1 MDTLKIL
8 LGATVALLIGALAV
22 AYKDGPAEKG
32 ASKDE
37 VAELK
42 AQIQQLQIEQ
52 DRLETERQKRI
63 LEEAT
68 AKAAAEKAAAPAPA
82 APAPAEVAALEE
94 QLAKLEAEKAKAE
107 RNAET
112 ANNEAAYV
120 AGHVL
125 EQRDNEGRRARMVRD
140 AMLIARV
147 KEWVD
152 DPQLGGFA
160 TIEILMPENV
170 QPETVLCV
178 RRNSGILGRLKVGEM
193 SIEGAIA
200 TPMGAFPEAKPQP
213 GDELILDP
221 M

>member
-68 AKAAAEKAAAPAPA
+68 AKAAAAQPAPAPAPA
-82 APAPAEVAALEE
+82 AAEVEALKE
-94 QLAKLEAEKAKAE
+94 QLAKLEAEKSKAE

-125 EQRDNEGRRARMVRD
+125 EARDNEGRRARMIRD
-140 AMLIARV
+140 AMLIGRV

-152 DPQLGGFA
+152 DQELGGFA
-160 TIEILMPENV
+160 TIEILMPDNV
-170 QPETVLCV
+170 QPETILCV
-178 RRNSGILGRLKVGEM
+178 RRNSGILGRLKVGEI

-200 TPMGAFPEAKPQP
+200 TPMGSFPEAKPQP

-221 M
+221 L

>member
-37 VAELK
+37 LAEIKLEIEK
-42 AQIQQLQIEQ
+42 LRMEQ
-52 DRLETERQKRI
+52 DALVEQRRLQALKD
-63 LEEAT
+63 AT
-68 AKAAAEKAAAPAPA
+68 AQAAAQPAPAP
-82 APAPAEVAALEE
+82 APAPAELAALQE
-94 QLAKLEAEKAKAE
+94 QIAKLEAEKAKAE
-107 RNAET
+107 RNADT

-125 EQRDNEGRRARMVRD
+125 EQRDNEGRRARMIRD
-140 AMLIARV
+140 AMLIGRI

-160 TIEILMPENV
+160 TVEILMPDMV
-170 QPETVLCV
+170 QPETILCV

-200 TPMGAFPEAKPQP
+200 TPQGSFPEAKPQP

>member
-22 AYKDGPAEKG
+22 AFKGGPAEKG

-42 AQIQQLQIEQ
+42 AQIQQLQVEQ

-68 AKAAAEKAAAPAPA
+68 AKAAAEQPAPAPAPA
-82 APAPAEVAALEE
+82 ADLAAMQE
-94 QLAKLEAEKAKAE
+94 QIAKLEAEKAKAE
-107 RNAET
+107 RNADT

-125 EQRDNEGRRARMVRD
+125 EARDNEGRRARMIRD
-140 AMLIARV
+140 AMLIGRV
-147 KEWVD
+147 KEWVE

-160 TIEILMPENV
+160 TIEIVMPENV
-170 QPETVLCV
+170 QQETILCV
-178 RRNSGILGRLKVGEM
+178 RRNSGILGRLKVGEI

-200 TPMGAFPEAKPQP
+200 TPMGTFPEAKPQP

>member
-68 AKAAAEKAAAPAPA
+68 AKAAAAQPALAPAPA
-82 APAPAEVAALEE
+82 AAEVEALKE
-94 QLAKLEAEKAKAE
+94 QLAKLEAEKSKAE

-125 EQRDNEGRRARMVRD
+125 EARDNEGRRARMIRD
-140 AMLIARV
+140 AMLIGRV

-152 DPQLGGFA
+152 DQELGGFA
-160 TIEILMPENV
+160 TIEILMPDNV
-170 QPETVLCV
+170 QPETILCV
-178 RRNSGILGRLKVGEM
+178 RRNSGILGRLKVGEI

-200 TPMGAFPEAKPQP
+200 TPMGSFPEAKPQP

-221 M
+221 L

>member
-68 AKAAAEKAAAPAPA
+68 AKAAAAQPAPAPAPA
-82 APAPAEVAALEE
+82 AAEVEALKE
-94 QLAKLEAEKAKAE
+94 QLAKLEAEKSKAE

-125 EQRDNEGRRARMVRD
+125 EARDNEGRRARMIRD
-140 AMLIARV
+140 AMLIGRV

-152 DPQLGGFA
+152 DQELGGFA
-160 TIEILMPENV
+160 TIEILMPDNV

-178 RRNSGILGRLKVGEM
+178 RRNSGILGRLKVGEI

-200 TPMGAFPEAKPQP
+200 TPMGSFPEAKPQP

-221 M
+221 L

>member
-52 DRLETERQKRI
+52 DRVETERQKRI

-68 AKAAAEKAAAPAPA
+68 AKAAAAQPAPAPAPA
-82 APAPAEVAALEE
+82 AAEVEALKE
-94 QLAKLEAEKAKAE
+94 QLAKLEAEKSKAE

-125 EQRDNEGRRARMVRD
+125 EARDNEGRRARMIRD
-140 AMLIARV
+140 AMLIGRV

-152 DPQLGGFA
+152 DQELGGFA
-160 TIEILMPENV
+160 TIEILMPDNV
-170 QPETVLCV
+170 QPETILCV
-178 RRNSGILGRLKVGEM
+178 RRNSGILGRLKVGEI

-200 TPMGAFPEAKPQP
+200 TPMGSFPEAKPQP

-221 M
+221 L

>member
-32 ASKDE
+32 ASKDD

-42 AQIQQLQIEQ
+42 AQIQQLQVEQ
-52 DRLETERQKRI
+52 DRLETERQRRI

-68 AKAAAEKAAAPAPA
+68 AKVAAEQPAAAPAPA
-82 APAPAEVAALEE
+82 PAAELAAMQE
-94 QLAKLEAEKAKAE
+94 QIAKLEAEKAKAE
-107 RNAET
+107 RNADT

-125 EQRDNEGRRARMVRD
+125 EQRDNEGRRARMIRD
-140 AMLIARV
+140 SMLVGRI

-160 TIEILMPENV
+160 TIEILMPDMV
-170 QPETVLCV
+170 QPETILCV

-200 TPMGAFPEAKPQP
+200 TPMGTFPEAKPQP

-221 M
+221 L

>member
-22 AYKDGPAEKG
+22 AYKDGPAEKS
-32 ASKDE
+32 ASKEE

-68 AKAAAEKAAAPAPA
+68 AKAAEQAAPTPA

-107 RNAET
+107 RNAQT

-125 EQRDNEGRRARMVRD
+125 EQRDNEGRRARMIRD

-178 RRNSGILGRLKVGEM
+178 RRNAGILGRLKVGEM

-200 TPMGAFPEAKPQP
+200 TPMGSFPEAKPQP

-221 M
+221 L

>member
-22 AYKDGPAEKG
+22 AYKDGPAEKS

>member
-32 ASKDE
+32 ASKDD

-42 AQIQQLQIEQ
+42 AQIQQLQVEQ
-52 DRLETERQKRI
+52 DRLETERQRRI

-68 AKAAAEKAAAPAPA
+68 AKVAAEQPAAAPAPA
-82 APAPAEVAALEE
+82 PAAELAAMQE
-94 QLAKLEAEKAKAE
+94 QIAKLEAEKARAE
-107 RNAET
+107 RNADT

-125 EQRDNEGRRARMVRD
+125 EQRDNEGRRARMIRD
-140 AMLIARV
+140 SMLIGRI

-160 TIEILMPENV
+160 TIEILMPDNV
-170 QPETVLCV
+170 QAETILCV
-178 RRNSGILGRLKVGEM
+178 RRNSGILGRLKVGEV

-200 TPMGAFPEAKPQP
+200 TPMGTFPEAKPQP

-221 M
+221 L

>member
-68 AKAAAEKAAAPAPA
+68 AKAAAQPAPAPPPA
-82 APAPAEVAALEE
+82 AAEVEALKE
-94 QLAKLEAEKAKAE
+94 QLAKLEAEKSKAE

-125 EQRDNEGRRARMVRD
+125 EARDNEGRRARMIRD
-140 AMLIARV
+140 AMLIGRV

-152 DPQLGGFA
+152 DQELGGFA
-160 TIEILMPENV
+160 TIEILMPDNV
-170 QPETVLCV
+170 QPETILCV
-178 RRNSGILGRLKVGEM
+178 RRNSGILGRLKVGEI

-200 TPMGAFPEAKPQP
+200 TPMGSFPEAKPQP

-221 M
+221 L